1 MINYDNYPGF
11 DCCREA
17 EKLTCLCDLEIIS
30 CQKDGSQFRTVLERS
45 KESKHMGALD
55 AAGFNAGDFIVF
67 GNQQRLVLGL
77 GTVSCI
83 TASSIVLIL
92 DKLVTILNF
101 QRDIV
106 Y

>member
-1 MINYDNYPGF
+1 M
-11 DCCREA
+11 
-17 EKLTCLCDLEIIS
+17 TCLCDLEIMS
-30 CQKDGSQFRTVLERS
+30 CQKDDSQFRTVLVRS
-45 KESKHMGALD
+45 KESKHMDALD
-55 AAGFNAGDFIVF
+55 AAGFNAGDFIAF